1 MNTHLTIDLRKLIPW
16 LLVGLRVLLAPISI
30 LIIWTG
36 LPHWL
41 WLIQFVIAILSD
53 IYDGKLARRWNVVT
67 AGLRRADSIADTFYA
82 FATLACCWIAE
93 PEIIMNHLWG
103 ISLIA
108 GLELART
115 PMDWYLFGRNASYH
129 AYSAKLFGLSLIP
142 VGIMLMGFGEV
153 SGFLWFA
160 LAIGLYSELEGI
172 AISLVL
178 PKWTYDVKHIG
189 IALALRREAK
199 AQGNN

>member
-1 MNTHLTIDLRKLIPW
+1 MDLQKLIPW

-30 LIIWTG
+30 LIIWSG

-41 WLIQFVIAILSD
+41 WIIQFVVAILSD

-67 AGLRRADSIADTFYA
+67 AGLRRADSIADTIYA
-82 FATLACCWIAE
+82 FATLACCWMAE
-93 PEIIMNHLWG
+93 PEIIRNHLWG
-103 ISLIA
+103 IGLIA

-142 VGIMLMGFGEV
+142 VGIMLMGFGDV
-153 SGFLWFA
+153 SWYQWFA

-178 PKWTYDVKHIG
+178 PRWTHDVKHIG

-199 AQGNN
+199 AQGSE